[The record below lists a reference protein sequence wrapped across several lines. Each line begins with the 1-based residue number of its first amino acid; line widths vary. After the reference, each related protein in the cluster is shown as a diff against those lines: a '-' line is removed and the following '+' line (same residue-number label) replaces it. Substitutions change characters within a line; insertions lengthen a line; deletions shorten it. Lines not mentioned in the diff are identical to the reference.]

1 MSEVSL
7 DERAEM
13 LNGSKS
19 FPPSSTSFAENVRHT
34 LLIHLLIHSLDPRR
48 SASQSVQ
55 PFLRVHGR

>member
-1 MSEVSL
+1 MNALNMSEVSL

-19 FPPSSTSFAENVRHT
+19 FPPSSTSIAENVRHT
-34 LLIHLLIHSLDPRR
+34 LLIHSLDP
-48 SASQSVQ
+48 ASQSVQ